1 MSKGKEKVV
10 EVGDDELGFL
20 PSLPADFAFDPGI
33 PLEPIRSSV
42 GTSARRMS
50 PQTTSSSDSSDEE
63 GSSGS
68 ENTLSEGQGDD
79 SSEASP
85 SGASRPEERGT
96 VGGRALS
103 RDYAIDYMSCTTT
116 FDELN
121 DLRLRYSIPG
131 EIPLRIPGKK
141 DTPSRPP
148 RGYVTLYL
156 ESFKYGLRCPLQ
168 PYFARILNG
177 LNLAPGQLNPNGWR
191 VLSGLFILW
200 DRCCQGEPTVDEV
213 KHLYQLKSS
222 PKDAGW
228 YYFQS
233 GTKSRKPITDL
244 PTGGG
249 GTWKRKFFFAGGPW
263 GQVAQ
268 IDGKD
273 CRVPPRFTVP
283 VSWGVHFPLRPGLLK
298 RVEAVLANSCSSRE
312 LLSTYNFLESRLI
325 LPGHKMEDA
334 VIGALTRKRSR
345 PPTTDRDQD
354 KDAPAA
360 KRKNIVQ
367 QVPPLQALPL
377 ASARVGESSRAAT
390 DPASSSPP
398 VVPRSRLPDS
408 RPEHLVPYLNELSK
422 LVSKKDL
429 EGFDGCTLG
438 ELVGAM
444 QYSAFHLSCMATYY
458 KAKVGRYDRKMKEDI
473 QSATTR
479 ADVAEKKAGELNVE
493 NLKLIEQESL
503 AQAKAITLEEELT
516 KVKEDLQGQRAM
528 YEAQLESL
536 RDSHRAHVEN
546 LEREADNQYDQGLR
560 HSYRCIM
567 AVLGKQHPD
576 LKMDDLAAGVAQHM
590 DEEAAKED
598 AEGLEPIVIEE
609 GNSPP
614 RAVPADVGEAS
625 TPPDATGDTPP
636 APEEVQPT
644 DAARLTDPPSF

>member
-10 EVGDDELGFL
+10 EIDDDELSFL
-20 PSLPADFAFDPGI
+20 PGPLTDPAFDPGI
-33 PLEPIRSSV
+33 PLEPVRFSV

-50 PQTTSSSDSSDEE
+50 PQTTSTSGSNGEE
-63 GSSGS
+63 GPSGS
-68 ENTLSEGQGDD
+68 EDTLSENGEGD
-79 SSEASP
+79 SGEVSP
-85 SGASRPEERGT
+85 SGTSRPEERGT

-103 RDYAIDYMSCTTT
+103 RDYAIDYMTCTTL

-131 EIPLRIPGKK
+131 EIPLKVPGKK
-141 DTPSRPP
+141 DAPSRPP
-148 RGYVTLYL
+148 RGYVTLFL

-191 VLSGLFILW
+191 VLS
-200 DRCCQGEPTVDEV
+200 
-213 KHLYQLKSS
+213 
-222 PKDAGW
+222 
-228 YYFQS
+228 
-233 GTKSRKPITDL
+233 
-244 PTGGG
+244 
-249 GTWKRKFFFAGGPW
+249 
-263 GQVAQ
+263 
-268 IDGKD
+268 
-273 CRVPPRFTVP
+273 
-283 VSWGVHFPLRPGLLK
+283 VSWGVHFPLGPDQLK

-312 LLSTYNFLESRLI
+312 LLTTYNLLESRLI
-325 LPGHKMEDA
+325 LPGHRMEDA
-334 VIGALTRKRSR
+334 VIGALTQKRSR
-345 PPTTDRDQD
+345 PPTTKRDQS
-354 KDAPAA
+354 KDAPTA
-360 KRKNIVQ
+360 KRANIVQ
-367 QVPPLQALPL
+367 QVPPLKILPP
-377 ASARVGESSRAAT
+377 APVKVGEASGAAT
-390 DPASSSPP
+390 YPASSSPP
-398 VVPRSRLPDS
+398 VGPRSRLPDC
-408 RPEHLVPYLNELSK
+408 RAEHLVPYLNELTK

-429 EGFDGCTLG
+429 EDFDGRTLG

-444 QYSAFHLSCMATYY
+444 QHSAFHLSCMTTYY

-479 ADVAEKKAGELNVE
+479 ADVAEKKAGELNLE

-503 AQAKAITLEEELT
+503 AQAKAISLEEELT
-516 KVKEDLQGQRAM
+516 KVKEDLQRQKAM

-536 RDSHRAHVEN
+536 RDSHRAQVEN
-546 LEREADNQYDQGLR
+546 LEREADHQYDQGLR

-598 AEGLEPIVIEE
+598 ADGVEPIVVEE
-609 GNSPP
+609 EDSPP

-636 APEEVQPT
+636 APVEVQPT
-644 DAARLTDPPSF
+644 DAAGLTDPPSS

>member
-1 MSKGKEKVV
+1 MSKGKEKVI
-10 EVGDDELGFL
+10 EVDDDELDFL
-20 PSLPADFAFDPGI
+20 PSLLADPAFDPGI

-79 SSEASP
+79 SGEASP
-85 SGASRPEERGT
+85 SGAPRPEGRSRI
-96 VGGRALS
+96 GGRALS
-103 RDYAIDYMSCTTT
+103 RDYAIDYMTCTTT
-116 FDELN
+116 FDELE

-131 EIPLRIPGKK
+131 EILLKVPGKK
-141 DTPSRPP
+141 DAPSRPP

-156 ESFKYGLRCPLQ
+156 DSFKYGLRCPLQ

-191 VLSGLFILW
+191 VLS
-200 DRCCQGEPTVDEV
+200 
-213 KHLYQLKSS
+213 
-222 PKDAGW
+222 
-228 YYFQS
+228 
-233 GTKSRKPITDL
+233 
-244 PTGGG
+244 
-249 GTWKRKFFFAGGPW
+249 
-263 GQVAQ
+263 
-268 IDGKD
+268 
-273 CRVPPRFTVP
+273 
-283 VSWGVHFPLRPGLLK
+283 VSWGVHFPLGPDQLK

-312 LLSTYNFLESRLI
+312 LLSTYNLLESRLI
-325 LPGHKMEDA
+325 LPGHRMEDA
-334 VIGALTRKRSR
+334 VMGALTRKRSR
-345 PPTTDRDQD
+345 PPTTKRDES
-354 KDAPAA
+354 KDAPTA
-360 KRKNIVQ
+360 KRANIVQ
-367 QVPPLQALPL
+367 QAPPLKVLPP
-377 ASARVGESSRAAT
+377 APVKVGEASGAAT
-390 DPASSSPP
+390 DPATSSPP
-398 VVPRSRLPDS
+398 VGPRSRLPDS
-408 RPEHLVPYLNELSK
+408 RAEPLVPYLNELAK
-422 LVSKKDL
+422 LVSKEEL
-429 EGFDGCTLG
+429 EDFDGRTLG
-438 ELVGAM
+438 ELVGAI
-444 QYSAFHLSCMATYY
+444 QHSAFHLSCMTTYY
-458 KAKVGRYDRKMKEDI
+458 KAKVGRYDRKMKGDI

-479 ADVAEKKAGELNVE
+479 ADAAEKKAGELNLE

-516 KVKEDLQGQRAM
+516 KVKEDLQRQKAM

-536 RDSHRAHVEN
+536 RDSHRAQVEN

-567 AVLGKQHPD
+567 AVLGKQHPN

-598 AEGLEPIVIEE
+598 TEGVEPIVIEE
-609 GNSPP
+609 ENSPP

>member
-20 PSLPADFAFDPGI
+20 PSLLADSAFDPGA
-33 PLEPIRSSV
+33 PLEPTRTSV
-42 GTSARRMS
+42 GTSARRTS
-50 PQTTSSSDSSDEE
+50 PHTTSTSRSSGEE

-68 ENTLSEGQGDD
+68 EDTLSEDQGGD
-79 SSEASP
+79 SGEGSSP
-85 SGASRPEERGT
+85 GAPRPERRST
-96 VGGRALS
+96 VGGRASL
-103 RDYAIDYMSCTTT
+103 RDYAIDYMTCTTT
-116 FDELN
+116 FNELD

-131 EIPLRIPGKK
+131 EIPLKIPGKK

-148 RGYVTLYL
+148 RGYVTLFL
-156 ESFKYGLRCPLQ
+156 ESFKFGLRCPLQ

-200 DRCCQGEPTVDEV
+200 DRCCQSEPTIDEV

-222 PKDAGW
+222 PKDA
-228 YYFQS
+228 
-233 GTKSRKPITDL
+233 
-244 PTGGG
+244 
-249 GTWKRKFFFAGGPW
+249 
-263 GQVAQ
+263 
-268 IDGKD
+268 
-273 CRVPPRFTVP
+273 
-283 VSWGVHFPLRPGLLK
+283 VSWGVHFPLQLGQLK

-345 PPTTDRDQD
+345 PPTTNRDQN

-377 ASARVGESSRAAT
+377 ALAKVGESSGAAT

-429 EGFDGCTLG
+429 EDFDGCTLG

-444 QYSAFHLSCMATYY
+444 Q
-458 KAKVGRYDRKMKEDI
+458 
-473 QSATTR
+473 

-516 KVKEDLQGQRAM
+516 KVKEDLQRQRAI

-536 RDSHRAHVEN
+536 RDSHRAQVEN

-590 DEEAAKED
+590 DEEATKED
-598 AEGLEPIVIEE
+598 AEGVEPIVIEE
-609 GNSPP
+609 ENSPP

-625 TPPDATGDTPP
+625 TPRMQLVIPLLHLRRSS
-636 APEEVQPT
+636 QPT
-644 DAARLTDPPSF
+644 LLGLLIHDLLDIFLVL

>member
-1 MSKGKEKVV
+1 MSKGKEKVI
-10 EVGDDELGFL
+10 EVDDDKLDFL
-20 PSLPADFAFDPGI
+20 PSLLTDPAFDPEV
-33 PLEPIRSSV
+33 PLEPVRFSV
-42 GTSARRMS
+42 RTSARSMS
-50 PQTTSSSDSSDEE
+50 PQTTPTSGSNGEDGSSDSED
-63 GSSGS
+63 
-68 ENTLSEGQGDD
+68 TLSEGRGDD
-79 SSEASP
+79 SGEASP
-85 SGASRPEERGT
+85 SGAPRPEGRST
-96 VGGRALS
+96 IGGRALS
-103 RDYAIDYMSCTTT
+103 RDYAIDYMTCTTK
-116 FDELN
+116 FDELE

-131 EIPLRIPGKK
+131 EIPLKVPGKK
-141 DTPSRPP
+141 DAPSRPP

-156 ESFKYGLRCPLQ
+156 DSFKYGL
-168 PYFARILNG
+168 
-177 LNLAPGQLNPNGWR
+177 
-191 VLSGLFILW
+191 S
-200 DRCCQGEPTVDEV
+200 EPTVDEV

-233 GTKSRKPITDL
+233 STKSRKPITDL

-249 GTWKRKFFFAGGPW
+249 GNWKRKFFFAGGPW

-268 IDGKD
+268 MDGKD
-273 CRVPPRFTVP
+273 YRVPPRFTVP
-283 VSWGVHFPLRPGLLK
+283 VSWGVHFPLRPGQLK

-354 KDAPAA
+354 KDAPAV
-360 KRKNIVQ
+360 KRKNIMQ
-367 QVPPLQALPL
+367 QVPPLQALPP
-377 ASARVGESSRAAT
+377 ASAKVGESSRAAT

-536 RDSHRAHVEN
+536 RNSHRAHVEN

>member
-79 SSEASP
+79 SGEASP

-200 DRCCQGEPTVDEV
+200 DRCCQSEPTVDEV

-283 VSWGVHFPLRPGLLK
+283 GCLL
-298 RVEAVLANSCSSRE
+298 ALDVL
-312 LLSTYNFLESRLI
+312 Y
-325 LPGHKMEDA
+325 P
-334 VIGALTRKRSR
+334 
-345 PPTTDRDQD
+345 
-354 KDAPAA
+354 
-360 KRKNIVQ
+360 
-367 QVPPLQALPL
+367 
-377 ASARVGESSRAAT
+377 
-390 DPASSSPP
+390 
-398 VVPRSRLPDS
+398 
-408 RPEHLVPYLNELSK
+408 
-422 LVSKKDL
+422 
-429 EGFDGCTLG
+429 
-438 ELVGAM
+438 
-444 QYSAFHLSCMATYY
+444 
-458 KAKVGRYDRKMKEDI
+458 
-473 QSATTR
+473 
-479 ADVAEKKAGELNVE
+479 
-493 NLKLIEQESL
+493 
-503 AQAKAITLEEELT
+503 
-516 KVKEDLQGQRAM
+516 
-528 YEAQLESL
+528 
-536 RDSHRAHVEN
+536 
-546 LEREADNQYDQGLR
+546 
-560 HSYRCIM
+560 
-567 AVLGKQHPD
+567 
-576 LKMDDLAAGVAQHM
+576 
-590 DEEAAKED
+590 
-598 AEGLEPIVIEE
+598 
-609 GNSPP
+609 
-614 RAVPADVGEAS
+614 
-625 TPPDATGDTPP
+625 
-636 APEEVQPT
+636 
-644 DAARLTDPPSF
+644 

>member
-20 PSLPADFAFDPGI
+20 PSLPADSAFDPGA
-33 PLEPIRSSV
+33 PLEPTRSSV

-50 PQTTSSSDSSDEE
+50 PQTTSTSGSSGEE

-68 ENTLSEGQGDD
+68 GGTLSEKGEGD
-79 SSEASP
+79 SGEVSP
-85 SGASRPEERGT
+85 SGTSRPEERGT

-121 DLRLRYSIPG
+121 DLQLRYSIPG
-131 EIPLRIPGKK
+131 EIPLKVPGKK
-141 DTPSRPP
+141 DAPSRPP

-156 ESFKYGLRCPLQ
+156 DSFKYGLRCPLQ

-191 VLSGLFILW
+191 VLS
-200 DRCCQGEPTVDEV
+200 
-213 KHLYQLKSS
+213 
-222 PKDAGW
+222 
-228 YYFQS
+228 
-233 GTKSRKPITDL
+233 
-244 PTGGG
+244 
-249 GTWKRKFFFAGGPW
+249 
-263 GQVAQ
+263 
-268 IDGKD
+268 
-273 CRVPPRFTVP
+273 
-283 VSWGVHFPLRPGLLK
+283 VSWGVHFPLRPGQLK
-298 RVEAVLANSCSSRE
+298 RVEAVLVNSCSSRE
-312 LLSTYNFLESRLI
+312 LLTTYNLLESRLI
-325 LPGHKMEDA
+325 LPGHRMEDA

-345 PPTTDRDQD
+345 PPTTNRDES
-354 KDAPAA
+354 KDAPTA
-360 KRKNIVQ
+360 KRANIVQ
-367 QVPPLQALPL
+367 QAPPLKILPP
-377 ASARVGESSRAAT
+377 APVKVGEASGVAT
-390 DPASSSPP
+390 DPATSSPP
-398 VVPRSRLPDS
+398 VGPRSRLPDS
-408 RPEHLVPYLNELSK
+408 RAEQLVPYLNEFTKS
-422 LVSKKDL
+422 VSNKDL
-429 EGFDGCTLG
+429 EDFDGRTLG

-444 QYSAFHLSCMATYY
+444 QHSAFHLSCMTTYY

-473 QSATTR
+473 QSATSR
-479 ADVAEKKAGELNVE
+479 ADVAEKKAAELNLE

-516 KVKEDLQGQRAM
+516 KVQEDLQRQKAM

-536 RDSHRAHVEN
+536 RDSHRAQVEN

-576 LKMDDLAAGVAQHM
+576 LKVDDLAAGVARHM

-598 AEGLEPIVIEE
+598 AEGVEPIVIEE
-609 GNSPP
+609 ENSPL
-614 RAVPADVGEAS
+614 RAVPAEVGEAS
-625 TPPDATGDTPP
+625 TPPGRNWRYPP

-644 DAARLTDPPSF
+644 DAARLTDLPSF

>member
-148 RGYVTLYL
+148 RGHVTLYL

-191 VLSGLFILW
+191 VLS
-200 DRCCQGEPTVDEV
+200 
-213 KHLYQLKSS
+213 
-222 PKDAGW
+222 
-228 YYFQS
+228 
-233 GTKSRKPITDL
+233 
-244 PTGGG
+244 
-249 GTWKRKFFFAGGPW
+249 
-263 GQVAQ
+263 
-268 IDGKD
+268 
-273 CRVPPRFTVP
+273 

-367 QVPPLQALPL
+367 QVPPLQALPPT
-377 ASARVGESSRAAT
+377 SARVGESSRAAT